1 MNNLNELI
9 ELGQKIILNY
19 EKNTDKNTIDN
30 ALLIWKKECVV
41 STKIILDYLCSEV
54 IEAEKISF
62 LAKLIGEYHEDAK
75 PPAISYWC
83 KKIINSIESSNKT
96 GPGRSA

>member
-1 MNNLNELI
+1 MNNLHELI

-19 EKNTDKNTIDN
+19 EKNSDKNTNDN

-41 STKIILDYLCSEV
+41 SANIILDYLCSEA
-54 IEAEKISF
+54 IETEKILF

-75 PPAISYWC
+75 PPAISFWC
-83 KKIINSIESSNKT
+83 KKILNSMES
-96 GPGRSA
+96 